1 MIHKETHTKQTE
13 ERVMRPFRLFV
24 YGTLKSGYWNHEA
37 YCRSAATVD
46 EATVRGRLYELP
58 SAIPVMLVPD
68 DDILAVG
75 SDRILDD
82 ILRQDTTAAS
92 AAQRLQDDWDEVHG
106 ELITFADPAVVE
118 DIDRLEG
125 FRPGRPCLYRRVLVL
140 VTTANTPAQPAW
152 CYVQGVPPSRTIIP
166 LGKCSWP

>member
-1 MIHKETHTKQTE
+1 MI
-13 ERVMRPFRLFV
+13 RPSYSDTPGLFRLFV
-24 YGTLKSGYWNHEA
+24 YGTLKRGYWNHDT
-37 YCRSAATVD
+37 YCRSAVSVE

-75 SDRILDD
+75 SDRVLDD
-82 ILRQDTTAAS
+82 ILRQDTTDVPGDD
-92 AAQRLQDDWDEVHG
+92 RLADGWDEVHG
-106 ELITFADPAVVE
+106 ELISFADPAAVE

-125 FRPGRPCLYRRVLVL
+125 FRPGRPCLYRRVLVS
-140 VTTANTPAQPAW
+140 VRTANTPAQPAW